1 MGMASGRQ
9 GIAACGARCNGS
21 DNDRCKAMSRP
32 ECCEPPKTCFN
43 CLFSDCINVAPP
55 TADEGAYMTIGHA
68 PDFVD
73 LQRIESRK
81 RKQTTYTLRVAAG
94 CCYKCGK
101 PLTAA
106 DGEHKACNACR
117 AKARAAQRAKQNAQK
132 KSREKAAK
140 EKNQVKYT
148 TRKVGGQNEAL
159 SCLCRC
165 HDSPRH

>member
-21 DNDRCKAMSRP
+21 DNDGGETMSRP
-32 ECCEPPKTCFN
+32 EGCEPPKTCFN
-43 CLFSDCINVAPP
+43 CPFDDCINAAPP
-55 TADEGAYMTIGHA
+55 NSDEGSYMTIGHA

-73 LQRIESRK
+73 LQKIESRK

-106 DGEHKACNACR
+106 DGDHKACSACR
-117 AKARAAQRAKQNAQK
+117 AKARAAGRAKCAK
-132 KSREKAAK
+132 KRAAK
-140 EKNQVKYT
+140 GGKRKESSQVYHAKG
-148 TRKVGGQNEAL
+148 RRSK
-159 SCLCRC
+159 
-165 HDSPRH
+165 

>member
-21 DNDRCKAMSRP
+21 DNDGGETMSRP
-32 ECCEPPKTCFN
+32 EGCEPPKTCFN
-43 CLFSDCINVAPP
+43 CPFDDCINVAPP
-55 TADEGAYMTIGHA
+55 TVDEGAYMTIGHA

-73 LQRIESRK
+73 LKRIESRK

-106 DGEHKACNACR
+106 DGDHKACNACR
-117 AKARAAQRAKQNAQK
+117 AKVRAVQRAKK
-132 KSREKAAK
+132 KSRERRQKK
-140 EKNQVKYT
+140 RIKSSISRE
-148 TRKVGGQNEAL
+148 R
-159 SCLCRC
+159 
-165 HDSPRH
+165 